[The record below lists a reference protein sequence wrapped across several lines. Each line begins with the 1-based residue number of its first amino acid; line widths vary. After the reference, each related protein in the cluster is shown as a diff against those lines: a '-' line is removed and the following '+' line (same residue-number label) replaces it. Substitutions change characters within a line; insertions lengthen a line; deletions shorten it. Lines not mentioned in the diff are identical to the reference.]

1 MSGKN
6 GAGAIRVLVVASS
19 SIRRAGLEA
28 LVKTNAL
35 LKLAGSTP
43 SLTAVPLQAHEL
55 QPDIILADLDRADP
69 QFVSMISTLTESAGN
84 IGAVA
89 LVDNPNPGWTARSL
103 RAGVKAVLPRDA
115 PAQQILS
122 AIQMVYSGLVV
133 LDSGTTVE
141 LAQRV
146 QPRSADSPREAFDA
160 LTAREIE
167 VLRML
172 AEGLG
177 NREIALSLGISEH
190 TVKFHISSILDKLG
204 ASTRTEAVTLGVR
217 MGLILL

>member
-28 LVKTNAL
+28 LVKTSAP

-43 SLTAVPLQAHEL
+43 SLTGVPLQAREL

-69 QFVSMISTLTESAGN
+69 QFVSMISTLTESADN

>member
-1 MSGKN
+1 MSRKN
-6 GAGAIRVLVVASS
+6 GAGVIRVLVVASS
-19 SIRRAGLEA
+19 SVRRAGLEA
-28 LVKTNAL
+28 LVKTSAS

-43 SLTAVPLQAHEL
+43 SLAVVLPQAREF
-55 QPDIILADLDRADP
+55 QPDIILADLDRAHP
-69 QFVSMISTLTESAGN
+69 QFVTTISALTESAGN
-84 IGAVA
+84 IGAVV

-115 PAQQILS
+115 PALQILS
-122 AIQMVYSGLVV
+122 AVQMVYSGLVV
-133 LDSGTTVE
+133 LDSGTTIE

-146 QPRSADSPREAFDA
+146 QPASADSPREAFDT

-177 NREIALSLGISEH
+177 NREMAVSLGISEH
-190 TVKFHISSILDKLG
+190 TVKFHISSIFDKLG

-217 MGLILL
+217 MGLILI